1 MNDKNFSSSS
11 NNTNF
16 EIRECRDV
24 TARLGDYSDR
34 DLPTAERAAIDSH
47 LDECPECAAFFAS
60 YNHVIQSAAELR
72 EPEQP
77 LAVDVQNRLRK
88 ALNERLGISLPF
100 IA

>member
-1 MNDKNFSSSS
+1 MNDKNFSSS
-11 NNTNF
+11 TNSQN
-16 EIRECRDV
+16 EIVECRDV
-24 TARLGDYSDR
+24 TARLGDYLDK
-34 DLPTAERAAIDSH
+34 DLSQTEHATVEQH
-47 LDECPECAAFFAS
+47 LDHCPDCAAFFAS
-60 YNHVIQSAAELR
+60 YKHVIQSAADLR

>member
-1 MNDKNFSSSS
+1 MNDKNFTTPSSLQ
-11 NNTNF
+11 F
-16 EIRECRDV
+16 EILECRDV
-24 TARLGDYSDR
+24 SARLGDYIDN
-34 DLPTAERAAIDSH
+34 DLPPVERKSIEEH
-47 LDECPECAAFFAS
+47 LDNCAECAAFFAS

-77 LAVDVQNRLRK
+77 LAIDVQNRLRK